1 MWTCDRK
8 RVYRNSG
15 EGSRKASGRSQMGI
29 VGLSGLRTTSG
40 AGQMTS
46 RSPSAEFCSPLRQAL
61 WGDGAT
67 SEPSSTVGPRR
78 AQLIG
83 GKWVEKE
90 CCRLCYPFRQIPAEA
105 NSARCIDPSL
115 ANPVHRSAQVHS
127 IICARLSE
135 SCRKLLGR
143 VCKSCLM
150 DNAPTWR

>member
-40 AGQMTS
+40 AGQMTC

-61 WGDGAT
+61 WGDAAT

-90 CCRLCYPFRQIPAEA
+90 CCRLCHPS
-105 NSARCIDPSL
+105 SAI
-115 ANPVHRSAQVHS
+115 RSDLHS
-127 IICARLSE
+127 IKSDRALIKPSNLPMAM
-135 SCRKLLGR
+135 RKKGKKVHADYDNFLLG
-143 VCKSCLM
+143 CDFSSL
-150 DNAPTWR
+150 W